1 MKATGIGARPGHGTP
16 PQKGRNPVCAETDT
30 RSHAWPTRPRNDAC
44 HELLMLKLSVAAY
57 TVFSGT
63 TRIPHGQP

>member
-1 MKATGIGARPGHGTP
+1 
-16 PQKGRNPVCAETDT
+16 
-30 RSHAWPTRPRNDAC
+30 
-44 HELLMLKLSVAAY
+44 LMLKLSVAAY